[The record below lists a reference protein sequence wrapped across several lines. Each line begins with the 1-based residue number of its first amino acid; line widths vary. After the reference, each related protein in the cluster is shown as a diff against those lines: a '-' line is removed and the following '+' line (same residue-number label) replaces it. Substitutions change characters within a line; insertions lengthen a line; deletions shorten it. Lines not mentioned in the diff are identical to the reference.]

1 MAKRWLPG
9 HRWRVADEAPDRSG
23 STCRLVSKDMSISHA
38 DFFRTV
44 RPLLVAEDHD
54 LRGDGV
60 TIRRGS
66 ARIDI
71 RIGPEG
77 TRRLGNFHLPRTRVE
92 IGFYG
97 CPQEEADRFL
107 DRFDRHFRRGGG

>member
-1 MAKRWLPG
+1 
-9 HRWRVADEAPDRSG
+9 VAEEVPDASG
-23 STCRLVSKDMSISHA
+23 SPCRLVTKDMSISHA

-54 LRGDGV
+54 LRDDGV
-60 TIRRGS
+60 TIRRGA

-71 RIGPEG
+71 HIGPEG
-77 TRRLGNFHLPRTRVE
+77 TRRLGNFHLPRTLVE

-97 CPQEEADRFL
+97 CRQDEADEFLARFE
-107 DRFDRHFRRGGG
+107 RHFRRGGG